1 MRADLGGPAVL
12 PSYHPPSQ
20 VGCRIMA
27 EQQWG
32 LAPLH
37 GVLSCARPGAM
48 LAGPFGR
55 PGALPVLPSYHP
67 QCYLVI
73 TPFGRPG
80 AP

>member
-1 MRADLGGPAVL
+1 
-12 PSYHPPSQ
+12 
-20 VGCRIMA
+20 MA